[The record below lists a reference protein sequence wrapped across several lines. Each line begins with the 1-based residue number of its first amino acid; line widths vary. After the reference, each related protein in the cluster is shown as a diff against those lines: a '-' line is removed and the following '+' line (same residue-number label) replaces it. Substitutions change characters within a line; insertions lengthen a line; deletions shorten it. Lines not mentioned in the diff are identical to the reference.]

1 MLIDGLASSMNKGV
15 RRRARVNLNAG
26 VDEELWSSPHRS
38 TAGGRAPRTEARE
51 KIFRKEKLL
60 GLEKKDTLGDIFKF
74 GVTLLK
80 ENRLE
85 DAAALFTT
93 LTFLK
98 PEGFGSYFN
107 LGVIYARRKDYAKS
121 MDMFQRALQANPGNE
136 LTMQYIE
143 KIRKLQYGDE
153 TTGERSPA

>member
-1 MLIDGLASSMNKGV
+1 VGGL
-15 RRRARVNLNAG
+15 R
-26 VDEELWSSPHRS
+26 ELK
-38 TAGGRAPRTEARE
+38 ARE
-51 KIFRKEKLL
+51 KNFEEKEKILAD
-60 GLEKKDTLGDIFKF
+60 LENKDTLGDIFKF

-80 ENRLE
+80 ENRLD

-107 LGVIYARRKDYAKS
+107 LGVIYARRRDYAKS
-121 MDMFQRALQANPGNE
+121 MDMFERALQANPGNE
-136 LTMQYIE
+136 LTKQYIE